1 MRFVATPL
9 PVLYACQGC
18 PEFGYAAPRV
28 AQALDNSGLAQAI
41 WLGSAQAGVSGR
53 YPVFTLDACE
63 KGCARQWARERCG
76 SVERAF
82 MLEPQERDDPN
93 KASARIA
100 AEVSA
105 R

>member
-9 PVLYACQGC
+9 PVLYACHGC

-28 AQALDNSGLAQAI
+28 AQGLDAAGLAQAI
-41 WLGSAQAGVSGR
+41 WLGSAQTGVSGR
-53 YPVFTLDACE
+53 YPVFTLDACD

-82 MLEPQERDDPN
+82 ELQPLERDAPD
-93 KASARIA
+93 KAIARIA
-100 AEVSA
+100 DELSP